1 MTYNTRVLVG
11 LAAILLVAVVF
22 APPALAGGNA
32 TETYASIA
40 GLNDLTIG
48 SITNPSFEA
57 YTIPDGAMIPLA
69 SIIGW
74 TQLSGSSKSV
84 VYNPTSDVIYG
95 AGGQNLPTPTF
106 PAGLS
111 TPNCIV
117 GSPGNPGG
125 FVANSDGANVLAC
138 YQADMMNQTIHV
150 YDSPGTL
157 YTTAAHQTYVMTWE
171 FGEPAARY
179 NNGSGF
185 TVGCF
190 YGNTSAFCWINN
202 DTSFDSAHT
211 DGGYGTSAGYMYQFS
226 WSFTTDSSSK
236 NYTGKNISLRF
247 GGGTTTGTAQ
257 YNLWD
262 NVHLYANVVPE
273 PSTTALLVTSALGML
288 AYAWRRKRRK

>member
-11 LAAILLVAVVF
+11 LAATLLVAVVF
-22 APPALAGGNA
+22 AQPVWAQG
-32 TETYASIA
+32 TETWASIA

-95 AGGQNLPTPTF
+95 AGGQNLPTPIF
-106 PAGLS
+106 PSDLG
-111 TPNCIV
+111 TPNCLV
-117 GSPGNPGG
+117 GSPGNPDS
-125 FVANSDGANVLAC
+125 FVAKPDGANVLAC
-138 YQADMMNQTIHV
+138 YQADMMNQAIHV

-171 FGEPAARY
+171 FGVPAARY
-179 NNGSGF
+179 NNGSGY

-202 DTSFDSAHT
+202 DTNFDTTHT
-211 DGGYGTSAGYMYQFS
+211 SGHYSESAGYMYQFS

-247 GGGTTTGTAQ
+247 GGGTTAGTAQ

>member
-84 VYNPTSDVIYG
+84 VYNPTSDVLFG
-95 AGGQNLPTPTF
+95 TDGTNAGGQNLPTPTF
-106 PAGLS
+106 PSDLG
-111 TPNCIV
+111 TPNCLV
-117 GSPGNPGG
+117 GSPGNPDG
-125 FVANSDGANVLAC
+125 FVARASGANVMAV
-138 YQADMMNQTIHV
+138 YQADMMNQAIHV

-171 FGEPAARY
+171 FAKPGARY
-179 NNGSGF
+179 ADGWGY

-202 DTSFDSAHT
+202 DTSFDSSHT
-211 DGGYGTSAGYMYQFS
+211 DGGYGTNPGYMYQFS

-247 GGGTTTGTAQ
+247 GGGTTSTGCAVQ
-257 YNLWD
+257 
-262 NVHLYANVVPE
+262 PIRQR
-273 PSTTALLVTSALGML
+273 PSLCQRCS
-288 AYAWRRKRRK
+288 